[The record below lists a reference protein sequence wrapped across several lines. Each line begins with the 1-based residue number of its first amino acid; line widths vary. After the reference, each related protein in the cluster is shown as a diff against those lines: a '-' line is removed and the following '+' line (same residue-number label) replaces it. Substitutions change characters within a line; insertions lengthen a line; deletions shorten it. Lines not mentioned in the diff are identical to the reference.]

1 MSETARSDPRIHSV
15 APAGEPAFQ
24 SRIADLLDDV
34 TVPAASS
41 AEGAAAPLP
50 PAARV
55 PASRGRPVAPGAAP
69 ALAARTSPRRH
80 PAVAK
85 EAAAAPPD
93 RLTLRTAE
101 GPREFAS
108 SALQTVRLA
117 GKSPASGPN
126 PTASAPT
133 TTPGTA
139 PAESATNPNSNPAAA
154 VTARADGGNLKAG
167 AAEIELADG
176 SRVTVESFAS
186 KSGKATGNL
195 IGGQPFEFR
204 VRTIR
209 AVRFAPATASFN
221 AAWATQLETKI
232 DGDTIIIRRKA
243 KPDSPATLDRQSGIV
258 QEISADTV
266 QFELDGDRIPLKRER
281 LEGVLFFQPADR
293 EWPDPVCRLD
303 DRRGASWRVKS
314 IRLEGAEL
322 ALETVAGAAVTLPLA
337 ELRTADFSSG
347 NVQFLSDLEPDSI
360 EWSPFIESRL
370 PSLKRFNQP
379 RRDVWPGG
387 APLAAGGE
395 SFAKG
400 LAIRSRTN
408 LVYRVPRN
416 FRRFEAQVGIDE
428 RLKEFGAVK
437 LTILGDG
444 NPLFDAPVT
453 GKDKMVNV
461 SLDVSTVRRLAIV
474 VDFGEEGDRAD
485 WLVLGNA
492 RVTK

>member
-1 MSETARSDPRIHSV
+1 MAIDPSGRR
-15 APAGEPAFQ
+15 G
-24 SRIADLLDDV
+24 
-34 TVPAASS
+34 
-41 AEGAAAPLP
+41 
-50 PAARV
+50 
-55 PASRGRPVAPGAAP
+55 GRP
-69 ALAARTSPRRH
+69 
-80 PAVAK
+80 
-85 EAAAAPPD
+85 AAAASVAARSALTLITLTVSLAIGMVLVPRGVLALDVEVTPLGGKPIVGQLQSWNTD

-117 GKSPASGPN
+117 GKSPASGMN
-126 PTASAPT
+126 PAASAPG

-154 VTARADGGNLKAG
+154 ATTRADGGDLKAG

-209 AVRFAPATASFN
+209 GVRFAPATASFN
-221 AAWATQLETKI
+221 EAWAAQLETKI

-266 QFELDGDRIPLKRER
+266 QFELDGDRIPVKRER

-293 EWPDPVCRLD
+293 EWPDPLCRLD

-314 IRLEGAEL
+314 IRLDGAEL

-387 APLAAGGE
+387 APLAAAGE

-428 RLKEFGAVK
+428 RLKEFGAVR